1 MNAKRRQSGA
11 QKPEPMQNG
20 DSRATGVA
28 TTDRA
33 KQLVARRS
41 RPSVAAVVVT
51 FNRKYLLLECLDALL
66 AQTEPLDRIIVVDQ
80 ASTDGTTDLLV
91 QREYLSSPRIQYS
104 RSDVNSGGAGGFS
117 RGIELA
123 FQGGFDWIWIMD
135 DDAIAEPDT
144 LHRTLEYARIP
155 EIVAIANAKLRVDG
169 SSDEGHFTFDRES
182 LAEVSGTRF
191 LTFSSFVGL
200 MIAGSAVSRVGFPK
214 SELFLQGDDT
224 EYCRRLCRAGRIVF
238 ADNAPLLHKEV
249 SRPPELT
256 RRFGRSFTVYPTDRF
271 CFQYFL
277 WRNRVWIETHDDKI
291 RIGRIGWLLGKIGRV
306 LVRTCVIDRQD
317 LSTRIF
323 VLAKAFWDGMVGR
336 FDNDFPFRMRQRV
349 LDKVARTT

>member
-1 MNAKRRQSGA
+1 
-11 QKPEPMQNG
+11 MQNG
-20 DSRATGVA
+20 DTKTMGDATARPAKRPV
-28 TTDRA
+28 DRGS
-33 KQLVARRS
+33 K
-41 RPSVAAVVVT
+41 PSVAAVVVT

-66 AQTEPLDRIIVVDQ
+66 GQTEPLDRIIVVDQ

-91 QREYLSSPRIQYS
+91 QRGYLSSPLIQYS

-123 FQGGFDWIWIMD
+123 FQGRFDWIWIMD
-135 DDAIAEPDT
+135 DDAIAEPNT
-144 LHRTLEYARIP
+144 LRRTLEHAQVP
-155 EIVAIANAKLRVDG
+155 DIVGIANAKLRVDG
-169 SSDEGHFTFDRES
+169 TLDDGHFVIDRNFS
-182 LAEVSGTRF
+182 VGPAGPIF

-200 MIAGSAVSRVGFPK
+200 MVSRSAVSRVGYPK

-238 ADNAPLLHKEV
+238 AHDAPLLHKEV

-291 RIGRIGWLLGKIGRV
+291 RLGRIGWLLGKIGRV

-317 LSTRIF
+317 LSTRMF
-323 VLAKAFWDGMVGR
+323 VLAKAIWDGMAGR
-336 FDNDFPFRMRQRV
+336 FDNEFPFRMRQRV
-349 LDKVARTT
+349 LDKAARTT